1 MRLRILRLGLLI
13 MKLKTKVKREYDD
26 DGLLPLVN
34 IIFLLLIFFMIV
46 GVIEKNIIKENLQLP
61 RVSLERFENKEV
73 TKIYL
78 DAENNLFINDKNID
92 INQLK
97 TEIKTLGSKDVVIIA
112 DKTLL
117 YSDISRVLLELKKN
131 KIDNIKLLSSI
142 NAN

>member
-1 MRLRILRLGLLI
+1 
-13 MKLKTKVKREYDD
+13 MKLKTKVKKEYDD

-61 RVSLERFENKEV
+61 NVSLERFENKEV
-73 TKIYL
+73 TKLFL
-78 DAENNLFINDKNID
+78 DSKKNLFINDKNID
-92 INQLK
+92 INQIK
-97 TEIKTLGSKDVVIIA
+97 SEIETLGFKDVVIVA

-131 KIDNIKLLSSI
+131 KIDSIRLLSSI